1 MENQHVKD
9 AVNLS
14 IAAAGNDQSIAINT
28 LHARKVKWF
37 IKTSGANCTATPQ
50 FSMDGTTWINGTA
63 YTAAATGGQAV
74 IELPGPYVRLSVA
87 NAGAGTQTF
96 TADLLIEPLV

>member
-1 MENQHVKD
+1 MENQHIKD
-9 AVNLS
+9 AVSLS
-14 IAAAGNDQSIAINT
+14 IAAAGSEQSVAINT
-28 LHARKVKWF
+28 LHARKAKWF
-37 IKTSGANCTATPQ
+37 IKTSGADCTATPQ
-50 FSMDGTTWINGTA
+50 FSMDGTTWISGTA

-87 NAGAGTQTF
+87 NGGGGTQAL